1 MRRLLVLTSA
11 IIFLDVAFYAAISPL
26 LPQYADDLDLNK
38 AQAGIL
44 SASYAAGTLLASL
57 PAGYVAARAGPRR
70 TVIGG
75 LLLLGV
81 SSLAFGFADQYG
93 LLASARFIQGISS
106 ALTWAGAFTWLI
118 TTSPADRRG
127 SVIGAAIGTAVFG
140 ALFGPPIGALATAV
154 GTEPVFGSV
163 LAITLVMAWAA
174 ARIPDATEP
183 QEDSLRTVIST
194 LTSAPVMAATAM
206 IAVPSLMFGTIS
218 VLVPLR
224 IDDLGGSAA
233 LIAVG
238 FTSAAAIEA
247 VLAPVV
253 GRYSDRAGRL
263 QPYLTGIAVSAL
275 GILLV
280 AAASQLGFVLAA
292 LLVTSIGGGICFV
305 PATTMLS
312 DSAEASGLHQGLAA
326 GLFNMAWAAGQVVG
340 GAGGGGAASA
350 LGNAVPCVAIAILL
364 LATALLARR
373 MAPALVPR
381 PVTQV

>member
-1 MRRLLVLTSA
+1 MRRLLLLTSA

-26 LPQYADDLDLNK
+26 LPQYADDLDLSK

-44 SASYAAGTLLASL
+44 AASYAAGTLLASL
-57 PAGYVAARAGPRR
+57 PAGYVAARVGPRR

-81 SSLAFGFADQYG
+81 SSLAFGFADQYAF
-93 LLASARFIQGISS
+93 LASARFIQGISS
-106 ALTWAGAFTWLI
+106 ALTWAGAFTWLV
-118 TTSPADRRG
+118 SSVGADRRG
-127 SVIGAAIGTAVFG
+127 AVIGTTIGTAVFG

-163 LAITLVMAWAA
+163 LAITLLMAWAA

-183 QEDSLRTVIST
+183 EEDSLRTVMTT

-224 IDDLGGSAA
+224 IDDLGGSAG
-233 LIAVG
+233 LIAAG
-238 FTSAAAIEA
+238 FTGAAAIEA
-247 VLAPVV
+247 VLAPAV
-253 GRYSDRAGRL
+253 GRYSDRIGRL
-263 QPYLTGIAVSAL
+263 QPYLAGIAISAL
-275 GILLV
+275 GIGLF
-280 AAASQLGFVLAA
+280 AAAAQLGFVFVA

-312 DSAEASGLHQGLAA
+312 DSAEASGLHQGFAA
-326 GLFNMAWAAGQVVG
+326 GLFNMAWAAGQVAG

-350 LGNAVPCVAIAILL
+350 FGNAAPCLGIAILL
-364 LATALLARR
+364 LATALLAWRI
-373 MAPALVPR
+373 APTLMPR
-381 PVTQV
+381 PATQV